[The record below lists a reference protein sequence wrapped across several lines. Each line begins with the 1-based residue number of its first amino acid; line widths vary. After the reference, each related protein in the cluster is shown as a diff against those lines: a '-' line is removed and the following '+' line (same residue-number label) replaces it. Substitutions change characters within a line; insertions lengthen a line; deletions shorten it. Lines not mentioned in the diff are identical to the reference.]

1 MLLQLLHLLAVVA
14 EAMSGALMGMRRGM
28 DRVGL
33 CLVGAVTALGAG
45 TLRDVLL
52 GHEPLAWISHPDY
65 VLITIAAASVAA
77 ACAKWLRH
85 WQGLF
90 VTVDA
95 IGLIA
100 FTVIG
105 CDVPAT
111 TDVSPP
117 SSCWPRACWPRACT
131 GNLGYSPPPIRAAQV
146 NRAVRYPHSMI
157 QKKKSQSHDPYAPV
171 AKNQLLAARLPMWRS
186 KFIVLLVFG
195 AFAALAGRAF
205 WVQVVNQDFYVDQ
218 GQKRYQRTIELDATR
233 GRIVDRNGS
242 MLAVSL
248 ATYEIWA
255 SPKLIDEAAFVPLSR
270 LLDLPLAELR
280 RRLNGDKTF
289 VLLKRQVDAETAGHL
304 SKAGLAGITQIA
316 DSKRF
321 YPEGESAA
329 HVVGF
334 TDIEDD
340 GQEGVELAAN
350 EQLLGVPG
358 QREVIRDR
366 LGRVVSETRPL
377 VPAQNGETIH
387 LTIDR
392 RIQQLAYAQLK
403 DAIARHHAEAGSVV
417 VLDARNGEIL
427 ALANYPSFDP
437 NDRARLTGRQL
448 RNRAVVDTF
457 EPGSTIKPVV
467 VALSI
472 DEGKV
477 RPHSVIDTAPGWYKI
492 GPAVIHDTSNHG
504 VMTVAEAVQ
513 KSSNIA
519 LAKLALNLPAEKIW
533 TKYQEYGLGLR
544 PELTFPGVASGKVRP
559 YKRWRPIEQA
569 TMAYGYG
576 LSTSLLQIAQVYT
589 AYAGDGTMHH
599 VSLLRNAAGAATQ
612 SGDAGHAVTTPATAR
627 AIRSMLEMATGVG
640 GTGRAATV
648 EGYRV
653 GGKTGT
659 ARKQV
664 GATYAKNR
672 YRALFVGMAP
682 MSDPRLI
689 VAVMID
695 DPAGKA
701 FYGGTVAGPVFSG
714 VTGGALQLLGVPPDA
729 PGT

>member
-1 MLLQLLHLLAVVA
+1 
-14 EAMSGALMGMRRGM
+14 
-28 DRVGL
+28 
-33 CLVGAVTALGAG
+33 
-45 TLRDVLL
+45 
-52 GHEPLAWISHPDY
+52 
-65 VLITIAAASVAA
+65 
-77 ACAKWLRH
+77 
-85 WQGLF
+85 
-90 VTVDA
+90 
-95 IGLIA
+95 
-100 FTVIG
+100 
-105 CDVPAT
+105 
-111 TDVSPP
+111 
-117 SSCWPRACWPRACT
+117 
-131 GNLGYSPPPIRAAQV
+131 
-146 NRAVRYPHSMI
+146 MI
-157 QKKKSQSHDPYAPV
+157 HKKKSQPRDPYAPV
-171 AKNQLLAARLPMWRS
+171 AKNQLLVARLPMWRS
-186 KFIVLLVFG
+186 RLIVVLVFA

-205 WVQVVNQDFYVDQ
+205 WVQVLNRDFYVDQ

-255 SPKLIDEAAFVPLSR
+255 SPKLLDEAALPPLSR

-304 SKAGLAGITQIA
+304 SKLGLAGITQIA

-334 TDIEDD
+334 TDIEDN

-358 QREVIRDR
+358 HREVIRDR

-403 DAIARHHAEAGSVV
+403 EAIAKHRAEAGSVV

-477 RPHSVIDTAPGWYKI
+477 RPQSTIDTAPGWYKI

-533 TKYQEYGLGLR
+533 AKYQEYGLGVR

-576 LSTSLLQIAQVYT
+576 LSASLLQIAQIYT
-589 AYAGDGTMHH
+589 AYAGDGTMHP
-599 VSLLRNAAGAATQ
+599 VRLVREDGNAAAVA
-612 SGDAGHAVTTPATAR
+612 SSRHAVTTPATAR
-627 AIRSMLEMATGVG
+627 AIRSMLEMATGDG

-664 GATYAKNR
+664 GASYAKNR

-701 FYGGTVAGPVFSG
+701 FYGGTVAGPVFSA

-729 PGT
+729 

>member
-1 MLLQLLHLLAVVA
+1 
-14 EAMSGALMGMRRGM
+14 
-28 DRVGL
+28 
-33 CLVGAVTALGAG
+33 
-45 TLRDVLL
+45 
-52 GHEPLAWISHPDY
+52 
-65 VLITIAAASVAA
+65 
-77 ACAKWLRH
+77 
-85 WQGLF
+85 
-90 VTVDA
+90 
-95 IGLIA
+95 
-100 FTVIG
+100 
-105 CDVPAT
+105 
-111 TDVSPP
+111 
-117 SSCWPRACWPRACT
+117 
-131 GNLGYSPPPIRAAQV
+131 
-146 NRAVRYPHSMI
+146 MI
-157 QKKKSQSHDPYAPV
+157 HKKKSQPRDPYAPV
-171 AKNQLLAARLPMWRS
+171 AKNQLLVARLPMWRS
-186 KFIVLLVFG
+186 RLIVVLVFA

-205 WVQVVNQDFYVDQ
+205 WVQVLNRDFYVDQ

-255 SPKLIDEAAFVPLSR
+255 SPKLLDEAALPPLSR

-289 VLLKRQVDAETAGHL
+289 VLLKRQVDADTAGHL
-304 SKAGLAGITQIA
+304 SKLGLAGITQIA

-334 TDIEDD
+334 TDIEDN

-358 QREVIRDR
+358 HREVIRDR

-403 DAIARHHAEAGSVV
+403 EAIAKHRAEAGSVV

-477 RPHSVIDTAPGWYKI
+477 RPQSTIDTAPGWYKI

-533 TKYQEYGLGLR
+533 AKYQEYGLGVR

-576 LSTSLLQIAQVYT
+576 LSASLLQIAQIYT
-589 AYAGDGTMHH
+589 AYAGDGTMHP
-599 VSLLRNAAGAATQ
+599 VRLVREDGNAAAVAP
-612 SGDAGHAVTTPATAR
+612 SRHAVTTPATAR
-627 AIRSMLEMATGVG
+627 AIRSMLEMATGDG

-664 GATYAKNR
+664 GASYAKNR

-701 FYGGTVAGPVFSG
+701 FYGGTVAGPVFSA

-729 PGT
+729 

>member
-1 MLLQLLHLLAVVA
+1 M
-14 EAMSGALMGMRRGM
+14 M
-28 DRVGL
+28 
-33 CLVGAVTALGAG
+33 
-45 TLRDVLL
+45 
-52 GHEPLAWISHPDY
+52 
-65 VLITIAAASVAA
+65 
-77 ACAKWLRH
+77 
-85 WQGLF
+85 
-90 VTVDA
+90 
-95 IGLIA
+95 
-100 FTVIG
+100 
-105 CDVPAT
+105 
-111 TDVSPP
+111 
-117 SSCWPRACWPRACT
+117 
-131 GNLGYSPPPIRAAQV
+131 
-146 NRAVRYPHSMI
+146 
-157 QKKKSQSHDPYAPV
+157 QKKKSQPRDPYAPV
-171 AKNQLLAARLPMWRS
+171 AKNQLLVARLPMWRS
-186 KFIVLLVFG
+186 KLIVVLVFA

-205 WVQVVNQDFYVDQ
+205 WVQVVNRDFYVDQ

-255 SPKLIDEAAFVPLSR
+255 SPRLLDEAALPPLSK

-289 VLLKRQVDAETAGHL
+289 VLLKRQVDAETADHL
-304 SKAGLAGITQIA
+304 SKLGLAGITQIA

-334 TDIEDD
+334 TDIEDN

-358 QREVIRDR
+358 HREVIRDR

-403 DAIARHHAEAGSVV
+403 EAIAKHRAEAGSVV

-477 RPHSVIDTAPGWYKI
+477 RPQSVIDTAPGWYKI

-504 VMTVAEAVQ
+504 VMTIAEAMQ

-533 TKYQEYGLGLR
+533 AKYQEYGLGVR

-576 LSTSLLQIAQVYT
+576 LSASLLQIAQIYT
-589 AYAGDGTMHH
+589 AYAGDGTMHP
-599 VSLLRNAAGAATQ
+599 VRLVREDANAAAAAQ
-612 SGDAGHAVTTPATAR
+612 ARQAVTTPATAR
-627 AIRSMLEMATGVG
+627 AIRSMLEMATGDG

-701 FYGGTVAGPVFSG
+701 FYGGTVAGPVFSA

-729 PGT
+729 

>member
-1 MLLQLLHLLAVVA
+1 M
-14 EAMSGALMGMRRGM
+14 
-28 DRVGL
+28 
-33 CLVGAVTALGAG
+33 T
-45 TLRDVLL
+45 
-52 GHEPLAWISHPDY
+52 
-65 VLITIAAASVAA
+65 
-77 ACAKWLRH
+77 
-85 WQGLF
+85 
-90 VTVDA
+90 
-95 IGLIA
+95 
-100 FTVIG
+100 
-105 CDVPAT
+105 
-111 TDVSPP
+111 
-117 SSCWPRACWPRACT
+117 
-131 GNLGYSPPPIRAAQV
+131 
-146 NRAVRYPHSMI
+146 
-157 QKKKSQSHDPYAPV
+157 QKKKSQPHDPYAPV
-171 AKNQLLAARLPMWRS
+171 AKNPLLAARLPAWRS
-186 KFIVLLVFG
+186 KFIVMLVFG
-195 AFAALAGRAF
+195 AFATLAARAF

-255 SPKLIDEAAFVPLSR
+255 SPKQIDETAVAPLSK
-270 LLDLPLAELR
+270 LLDLPLADLR
-280 RRLNGDKTF
+280 RRLKVDKSF
-289 VLLKRQVDAETAGHL
+289 VLLKRQVDADTAAHL
-304 SKAGLAGITQIA
+304 SRLGLAGITQIA

-334 TDIEDD
+334 TDIEDN

-350 EQLLGVPG
+350 AQLLGVPG

-377 VPAQNGETIH
+377 VPARNGDTIH

-403 DAIARHHAEAGSVV
+403 EAIAKHHAEAGSVV

-477 RPHSVIDTAPGWYKI
+477 RPQSVIDTAPGWYRI
-492 GPAVIHDTSNHG
+492 GPVVIHDTSNHG
-504 VMTVAEAVQ
+504 VMTVSEAVQ

-519 LAKLALNLPAEKIW
+519 LAKLALNLPAETIW
-533 TKYQEYGLGLR
+533 TKYQQYGLGLR

-576 LSTSLLQIAQVYT
+576 LSASLLQIAQVYT
-589 AYAGDGTMHH
+589 AYAGDGTMQR
-599 VSLLRNAAGAATQ
+599 VSLLRDATGATAQ
-612 SGDAGHAVTTPATAR
+612 SPSADRDRAVTKPATAR
-627 AIRSMLEMATGVG
+627 AIRAMLEMATGEG
-640 GTGRAATV
+640 GTGRAAAV
-648 EGYRV
+648 AGYRI

-664 GATYAKNR
+664 GAAYAKNR

-729 PGT
+729 PGV

>member
-1 MLLQLLHLLAVVA
+1 M
-14 EAMSGALMGMRRGM
+14 
-28 DRVGL
+28 
-33 CLVGAVTALGAG
+33 T
-45 TLRDVLL
+45 
-52 GHEPLAWISHPDY
+52 
-65 VLITIAAASVAA
+65 
-77 ACAKWLRH
+77 
-85 WQGLF
+85 
-90 VTVDA
+90 
-95 IGLIA
+95 
-100 FTVIG
+100 
-105 CDVPAT
+105 
-111 TDVSPP
+111 
-117 SSCWPRACWPRACT
+117 
-131 GNLGYSPPPIRAAQV
+131 
-146 NRAVRYPHSMI
+146 
-157 QKKKSQSHDPYAPV
+157 QKKKSQSHDPYAPS
-171 AKNQLLAARLPMWRS
+171 AKNPLLVARLPMWRS
-186 KFIVLLVFG
+186 KLVVVLMFV
-195 AFAALAGRAF
+195 AFASLAARAF
-205 WVQVVNQDFYVDQ
+205 WIQVVNQDFYVDQ
-218 GQKRYQRTIELDATR
+218 GQKRYQRTLELDATR

-255 SPKLIDEAAFVPLSR
+255 SPKLIDEAGFAPLSK
-270 LLDLPLAELR
+270 LLDLPAEELR

-289 VLLKRQVDAETAGHL
+289 VLLKRQVDADTAGHL
-304 SKAGLAGITQIA
+304 SRLGLAGITQIA

-334 TDIEDD
+334 TDIEDN

-377 VPAQNGETIH
+377 VPAQNGDTIH

-403 DAIARHHAEAGSVV
+403 EAIAKNHAEAGSVV

-477 RPHSVIDTAPGWYKI
+477 RPQSIIDTAPGWYKI

-504 VMTVAEAVQ
+504 AMTVAEAVQ

-519 LAKLALNLPAEKIW
+519 LAKLALNLPAETIW
-533 TKYQEYGLGLR
+533 SKYQEYGLGLR

-576 LSTSLLQIAQVYT
+576 LSTSLLQLAQVYT
-589 AYAGDGTMHH
+589 AYAGDGTMHR
-599 VSLLRNAAGAATQ
+599 VSLVHDSANAAVQPA
-612 SGDAGHAVTTPATAR
+612 DKGHAVTTPATAR
-627 AIRSMLEMATGVG
+627 AIRSMLEMATGMG

-648 EGYRV
+648 AGYRI

-659 ARKQV
+659 ARKQI

-682 MSDPRLI
+682 MSDPRLV

-695 DPAGKA
+695 DPAGKS

-729 PGT
+729 PEI

>member
-1 MLLQLLHLLAVVA
+1 
-14 EAMSGALMGMRRGM
+14 
-28 DRVGL
+28 
-33 CLVGAVTALGAG
+33 
-45 TLRDVLL
+45 
-52 GHEPLAWISHPDY
+52 
-65 VLITIAAASVAA
+65 
-77 ACAKWLRH
+77 
-85 WQGLF
+85 
-90 VTVDA
+90 
-95 IGLIA
+95 
-100 FTVIG
+100 
-105 CDVPAT
+105 
-111 TDVSPP
+111 
-117 SSCWPRACWPRACT
+117 
-131 GNLGYSPPPIRAAQV
+131 
-146 NRAVRYPHSMI
+146 MI

-171 AKNQLLAARLPMWRS
+171 AKNPLLATRLPAWRS

-195 AFAALAGRAF
+195 AFAALAARAL
-205 WVQVVNQDFYVDQ
+205 WVQVVNRDFYIDQ

-255 SPKLIDEAAFVPLSR
+255 TPRQVDETAAVPLAK

-280 RRLNGDKTF
+280 RRLNGDKSF
-289 VLLKRQVDAETAGHL
+289 VLLKRQVDADTAAQL
-304 SKAGLAGITQIA
+304 SRLGLAGITQIA

-334 TDIEDD
+334 TDIEDN

-350 EQLLGVPG
+350 EHLLGVPG

-377 VPAQNGETIH
+377 VPARNGETIH

-392 RIQQLAYAQLK
+392 RIQQLAYGQLK
-403 DAIARHHAEAGSVV
+403 EAIAKHHAEAGSVV

-457 EPGSTIKPVV
+457 EPGSTIKPLV

-477 RPHSVIDTAPGWYKI
+477 RPQSMIDTAPGWYKI

-504 VMTVAEAVQ
+504 VMTVSEAVQ

-519 LAKLALNLPAEKIW
+519 LAKLALNLPAETIW
-533 TKYQEYGLGLR
+533 TKYQQYGLGLR

-576 LSTSLLQIAQVYT
+576 LSASLLQMAQIYT
-589 AYAGDGTMHH
+589 AYAGDGTMQR
-599 VSLLRNAAGAATQ
+599 VSLLRNGTHAAAP
-612 SGDAGHAVTTPATAR
+612 SVDADLAVTKPATAR
-627 AIRSMLEMATGVG
+627 AIRAMLEMATGEG
-640 GTGRAATV
+640 GTGRAAAV
-648 EGYRV
+648 AGYRI

-701 FYGGTVAGPVFSG
+701 FYGGTVAGPVFSE

-729 PGT
+729 PGV

>member
-1 MLLQLLHLLAVVA
+1 
-14 EAMSGALMGMRRGM
+14 
-28 DRVGL
+28 
-33 CLVGAVTALGAG
+33 
-45 TLRDVLL
+45 
-52 GHEPLAWISHPDY
+52 
-65 VLITIAAASVAA
+65 
-77 ACAKWLRH
+77 
-85 WQGLF
+85 
-90 VTVDA
+90 
-95 IGLIA
+95 
-100 FTVIG
+100 
-105 CDVPAT
+105 
-111 TDVSPP
+111 
-117 SSCWPRACWPRACT
+117 
-131 GNLGYSPPPIRAAQV
+131 
-146 NRAVRYPHSMI
+146 MI
-157 QKKKSQSHDPYAPV
+157 QQKKSQSHDPYASV
-171 AKNQLLAARLPMWRS
+171 AKNPLLAARLPAWRS

-195 AFAALAGRAF
+195 AFAALAGRAL
-205 WVQVVNQDFYVDQ
+205 WVQVVNRDFYIDQ

-255 SPKLIDEAAFVPLSR
+255 TPRQVDETAAVPLAK

-280 RRLNGDKTF
+280 RRLNGDKSF
-289 VLLKRQVDAETAGHL
+289 VLLKRQVDADTAAQL
-304 SKAGLAGITQIA
+304 SRLGLAGITQIA

-334 TDIEDD
+334 TDIEDN

-350 EQLLGVPG
+350 EHLLGVPG

-377 VPAQNGETIH
+377 VPARNGETIH

-392 RIQQLAYAQLK
+392 RIQQLAYGQLK
-403 DAIARHHAEAGSVV
+403 EAIAKHHAEAGSVV

-457 EPGSTIKPVV
+457 EPGSTIKPLV

-477 RPHSVIDTAPGWYKI
+477 RPQSVIDTAPGWYKI

-504 VMTVAEAVQ
+504 VMTVSEAVQ

-519 LAKLALNLPAEKIW
+519 LAKLALNLPAETIW
-533 TKYQEYGLGLR
+533 TKYQQYGLGLR

-576 LSTSLLQIAQVYT
+576 LSASLLQMAQIYT
-589 AYAGDGTMHH
+589 AYAGDGTMQR
-599 VSLLRNAAGAATQ
+599 VSLLRNGAHAAAPSVDT
-612 SGDAGHAVTTPATAR
+612 DLAVTKPATAR
-627 AIRSMLEMATGVG
+627 AIRAMLEMATGEG
-640 GTGRAATV
+640 GTGRAAV
-648 EGYRV
+648 VPGYRI

-701 FYGGTVAGPVFSG
+701 FYGGTVAGPVFSE

-729 PGT
+729 PGI

>member
-1 MLLQLLHLLAVVA
+1 M
-14 EAMSGALMGMRRGM
+14 
-28 DRVGL
+28 
-33 CLVGAVTALGAG
+33 
-45 TLRDVLL
+45 
-52 GHEPLAWISHPDY
+52 
-65 VLITIAAASVAA
+65 
-77 ACAKWLRH
+77 
-85 WQGLF
+85 
-90 VTVDA
+90 
-95 IGLIA
+95 
-100 FTVIG
+100 
-105 CDVPAT
+105 
-111 TDVSPP
+111 
-117 SSCWPRACWPRACT
+117 
-131 GNLGYSPPPIRAAQV
+131 IR
-146 NRAVRYPHSMI
+146 
-157 QKKKSQSHDPYAPV
+157 QKKPPSHDPYAA
-171 AKNQLLAARLPMWRS
+171 AKNPLLSARLPAWRS
-186 KFIVLLVFG
+186 KFVILIVFA
-195 AFAALAGRAF
+195 AFAALAVRAF
-205 WVQVVNQDFYVDQ
+205 WVQIVNQDFYVDQ
-218 GQKRYQRTIELDATR
+218 GQKRYQRVLELDAMR
-233 GRIVDRNGS
+233 GRIVDRHGS

-255 SPKLIDEAAFVPLSR
+255 TPKLVEDSAIAPLAK
-270 LLDLPLAELR
+270 LLDLPAAELR
-280 RRLNGDKTF
+280 RRLSGERSF
-289 VLLKRQVDAETAGHL
+289 VLLKRQVDADTAAQL
-304 SKAGLAGITQIA
+304 TRLGLAGITQIA

-334 TDIEDD
+334 TDIEDN
-340 GQEGVELAAN
+340 GQEGIELAAN
-350 EQLLGVPG
+350 EQLLGTPG

-377 VPAQNGETIH
+377 VPARNGATIQ

-403 DAIARHHAEAGSVV
+403 AAIAQHRAEAGSVV

-437 NDRARLTGRQL
+437 NDRAGLTGRQL
-448 RNRAVVDTF
+448 RNRAVIDTF
-457 EPGSTIKPVV
+457 EPGSTIKPLV
-467 VALSI
+467 VALSM

-477 RPHSVIDTAPGWYKI
+477 RPQSIIDTAPGWYKI

-504 VMTVAEAVQ
+504 AMTVAEAVQ

-519 LAKLALNLPAEKIW
+519 LAKLALNLPAKTIW
-533 TKYQEYGLGLR
+533 TKYQQYGLGTK
-544 PELTFPGVASGKVRP
+544 PELTFPGVAAGKVRP
-559 YKRWRPIEQA
+559 FKRWRPIEQA

-576 LSTSLLQIAQVYT
+576 LSVSLLQIAQVYT
-589 AYAGDGTMHH
+589 AYAGDGTMQR
-599 VSLLRNAAGAATQ
+599 VSLLREPLDA
-612 SGDAGHAVTTPATAR
+612 DAGDSFGAHGEQVTTPATAR
-627 AIRSMLEMATGVG
+627 AIRNMLETATGAG

-659 ARKQV
+659 ARKQI
-664 GATYAKNR
+664 GASYAKNR

-714 VTGGALQLLGVPPDA
+714 VMGGSLQLLGVLPDA
-729 PGT
+729 PGV

>member
-1 MLLQLLHLLAVVA
+1 M
-14 EAMSGALMGMRRGM
+14 
-28 DRVGL
+28 
-33 CLVGAVTALGAG
+33 T
-45 TLRDVLL
+45 
-52 GHEPLAWISHPDY
+52 
-65 VLITIAAASVAA
+65 
-77 ACAKWLRH
+77 
-85 WQGLF
+85 
-90 VTVDA
+90 
-95 IGLIA
+95 
-100 FTVIG
+100 
-105 CDVPAT
+105 
-111 TDVSPP
+111 
-117 SSCWPRACWPRACT
+117 
-131 GNLGYSPPPIRAAQV
+131 
-146 NRAVRYPHSMI
+146 
-157 QKKKSQSHDPYAPV
+157 QKKKSQSHDPYAPI

-186 KFIVLLVFG
+186 KFIVLIVFA
-195 AFAALAGRAF
+195 AFASLAARAF

-218 GQKRYQRTIELDATR
+218 GQKRYQRTLELDAMR

-255 SPKLIDEAAFVPLSR
+255 SPKLIDEAAVAPLSK

-280 RRLNGDKTF
+280 KRLNGDKTF
-289 VLLKRQVDAETAGHL
+289 VLLKRQVDAESAAHL
-304 SKAGLAGITQIA
+304 SKLGLAGITQIA

-334 TDIEDD
+334 TDIEDN

-377 VPAQNGETIH
+377 VPAQNGDTIH

-403 DAIARHHAEAGSVV
+403 EAIAKHHAEAGSVV

-477 RPHSVIDTAPGWYKI
+477 RPQSIIDTAPGWYKI

-504 VMTVAEAVQ
+504 AMTVAEAVQ

-519 LAKLALNLPAEKIW
+519 LAKLALNLPAETIW
-533 TKYQEYGLGLR
+533 NKYQEYGLGLR
-544 PELTFPGVASGKVRP
+544 PDLTFPGVASGKVRP

-576 LSTSLLQIAQVYT
+576 LSASLLQIAQVYT

-599 VSLLRNAAGAATQ
+599 VSLLRSGTTTGTSTAAQ
-612 SGDAGHAVTTPATAR
+612 SADQGPAVTTPATAH
-627 AIRSMLEMATGVG
+627 AIRNMLEMATGTG

-648 EGYRV
+648 AGYRI

-659 ARKQV
+659 ARKQI

-682 MSDPRLI
+682 MSDPRLV

-729 PGT
+729 PET

>member
-1 MLLQLLHLLAVVA
+1 
-14 EAMSGALMGMRRGM
+14 
-28 DRVGL
+28 
-33 CLVGAVTALGAG
+33 
-45 TLRDVLL
+45 
-52 GHEPLAWISHPDY
+52 
-65 VLITIAAASVAA
+65 
-77 ACAKWLRH
+77 
-85 WQGLF
+85 
-90 VTVDA
+90 
-95 IGLIA
+95 
-100 FTVIG
+100 
-105 CDVPAT
+105 
-111 TDVSPP
+111 
-117 SSCWPRACWPRACT
+117 
-131 GNLGYSPPPIRAAQV
+131 
-146 NRAVRYPHSMI
+146 MI
-157 QKKKSQSHDPYAPV
+157 QKKKSQPRDPYAPV
-171 AKNQLLAARLPMWRS
+171 AKNQLLVARLPMWRS
-186 KFIVLLVFG
+186 KFIVVLVFG
-195 AFAALAGRAF
+195 AFAALAGRAL
-205 WVQVVNQDFYVDQ
+205 WVQVVNRDFYIDQ

-255 SPKLIDEAAFVPLSR
+255 SPKLLDEAALPPLSK

-280 RRLNGDKTF
+280 RRLSGDKTF
-289 VLLKRQVDAETAGHL
+289 VLLKRQVDADTAGHL
-304 SKAGLAGITQIA
+304 SKLGLAGITQIA

-334 TDIEDD
+334 TDIEDN

-358 QREVIRDR
+358 HREVIRDR

-392 RIQQLAYAQLK
+392 RIQQLAYGQLK
-403 DAIARHHAEAGSVV
+403 DAIAKHRAEAGSVV

-477 RPHSVIDTAPGWYKI
+477 RPQSVIDTAPGWYKI

-504 VMTVAEAVQ
+504 AMTVAEAVQ

-544 PELTFPGVASGKVRP
+544 PDLTFPGVASGKVRP

-576 LSTSLLQIAQVYT
+576 LSASLLQIAQIYT
-589 AYAGDGTMHH
+589 AYAGDGTMHR
-599 VSLLRNAAGAATQ
+599 VRLQREGTEAGGNDAGASPQTR
-612 SGDAGHAVTTPATAR
+612 HAVTTPGTAR
-627 AIRSMLEMATGVG
+627 AIRSMLEMATGDG

-701 FYGGTVAGPVFSG
+701 FYGGTVAGPVFSA

-729 PGT
+729 

>member
-1 MLLQLLHLLAVVA
+1 
-14 EAMSGALMGMRRGM
+14 
-28 DRVGL
+28 
-33 CLVGAVTALGAG
+33 
-45 TLRDVLL
+45 
-52 GHEPLAWISHPDY
+52 
-65 VLITIAAASVAA
+65 
-77 ACAKWLRH
+77 
-85 WQGLF
+85 
-90 VTVDA
+90 
-95 IGLIA
+95 
-100 FTVIG
+100 
-105 CDVPAT
+105 
-111 TDVSPP
+111 
-117 SSCWPRACWPRACT
+117 
-131 GNLGYSPPPIRAAQV
+131 
-146 NRAVRYPHSMI
+146 
-157 QKKKSQSHDPYAPV
+157 
-171 AKNQLLAARLPMWRS
+171 MWRS
-186 KFIVLLVFG
+186 KFIVVLVFG
-195 AFAALAGRAF
+195 AFAALAGRAL
-205 WVQVVNQDFYVDQ
+205 WVQVVNRDFYIDQ

-255 SPKLIDEAAFVPLSR
+255 SPKLLDEAALPPLSK

-280 RRLNGDKTF
+280 RRLSGDKTF
-289 VLLKRQVDAETAGHL
+289 VLLKRQVDADTAGHL
-304 SKAGLAGITQIA
+304 SKLGLAGITQIA

-334 TDIEDD
+334 TDIEDN

-358 QREVIRDR
+358 HREVIRDR

-392 RIQQLAYAQLK
+392 RIQQLAYGQLK
-403 DAIARHHAEAGSVV
+403 DAIAKHRAEAGSVV

-477 RPHSVIDTAPGWYKI
+477 RPQSVIDTAPGWYKI

-544 PELTFPGVASGKVRP
+544 PDLTFPGVASGKVRP

-576 LSTSLLQIAQVYT
+576 LSASLLQIAQIYT
-589 AYAGDGTMHH
+589 AYAGDGTMHR
-599 VSLLRNAAGAATQ
+599 VRLLREGTEAGGNDAGASAQTR
-612 SGDAGHAVTTPATAR
+612 HAVTTPGTAR
-627 AIRSMLEMATGVG
+627 AIRSMLEMATGDG

-672 YRALFVGMAP
+672 YRAFFVGMAP

-701 FYGGTVAGPVFSG
+701 FYGGTVAGPVFSA

-729 PGT
+729 

>member
-1 MLLQLLHLLAVVA
+1 
-14 EAMSGALMGMRRGM
+14 
-28 DRVGL
+28 
-33 CLVGAVTALGAG
+33 
-45 TLRDVLL
+45 
-52 GHEPLAWISHPDY
+52 
-65 VLITIAAASVAA
+65 
-77 ACAKWLRH
+77 
-85 WQGLF
+85 
-90 VTVDA
+90 
-95 IGLIA
+95 
-100 FTVIG
+100 
-105 CDVPAT
+105 
-111 TDVSPP
+111 
-117 SSCWPRACWPRACT
+117 
-131 GNLGYSPPPIRAAQV
+131 
-146 NRAVRYPHSMI
+146 MI

-171 AKNQLLAARLPMWRS
+171 AKNRLLSARLPMWRS

-195 AFAALAGRAF
+195 AFASLAARAF

-233 GRIVDRNGS
+233 GRILDRNGS

-248 ATYEIWA
+248 STYEIWA
-255 SPKLIDEAAFVPLSR
+255 SPRLIDEAAFAPLSR

-280 RRLNGDKTF
+280 RRLSGDKTF

-304 SKAGLAGITQIA
+304 SRLGLAGITQIA

-334 TDIEDD
+334 TDIEDN
-340 GQEGVELAAN
+340 GQEGIELAAN

-437 NDRARLTGRQL
+437 NDRARLTGHQL

-472 DEGKV
+472 DEGKA
-477 RPHSVIDTAPGWYKI
+477 RPQSIIDTAPGWYKI

-504 VMTVAEAVQ
+504 AMTVAEAVQ

-589 AYAGDGTMHH
+589 AYAGDGTMHR
-599 VSLLRNAAGAATQ
+599 VSLLRSGEGAAAQ
-612 SGDAGHAVTTPATAR
+612 SADTGHAVTTPATAR
-627 AIRSMLEMATGVG
+627 AIRAMLEMATGVG

-648 EGYRV
+648 EGYRI

-729 PGT
+729 PPT